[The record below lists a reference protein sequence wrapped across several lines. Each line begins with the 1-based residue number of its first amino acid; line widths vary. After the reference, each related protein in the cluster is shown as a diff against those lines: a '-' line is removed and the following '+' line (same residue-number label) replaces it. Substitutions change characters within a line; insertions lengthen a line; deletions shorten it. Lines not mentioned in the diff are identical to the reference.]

1 MPPSESAIAL
11 RALPPWQMRAWASL
25 ARRAELGSLPHALLL
40 GGAVGLGKRAFAEA
54 FVRARLCELP
64 RDGFACGACRT
75 CALLDAGTHPDRILV
90 TLEVNEKTGKL
101 RGEIVVEQIRA
112 LSARLALASQFGGW
126 QIALIDPADAMN
138 AASANALLKTLEEP
152 TAASL
157 ILAVADQPWRLPA
170 TIRSRCQRIDFAAPT
185 RADALAWLR
194 TENVNEPEAALD
206 AAGGNPGRALAFAR
220 GDQLRRRAAVARELL
235 ALAAG
240 RASTQTIAHAW
251 AADEPEA
258 RLEHA
263 ARLLAQAAANKP
275 GAHRDG
281 FNPAWSME
289 VLQRGFERAN
299 RLREQLRGP
308 LRAEPALVEFLA
320 SLPRAS

>member
-1 MPPSESAIAL
+1 MPIESSTAS
-11 RALPPWQMRAWASL
+11 RALPPWQAQAWAII

-40 GGAVGLGKRAFAEA
+40 GGAAGLGKRAFAEA
-54 FVRARLCELP
+54 FVRARLCERP
-64 RDGFACGACRT
+64 RDGFACDACRI
-75 CALLDAGTHPDRILV
+75 CALLDAGTHPDRIHI

-101 RGEIVVEQIRA
+101 RSEIIVEQIRV
-112 LSARLALASQFGGW
+112 LSARLAMSSQFGGW

-157 ILAVADQPWRLPA
+157 ILVVADQPWRLPA
-170 TIRSRCQRIDFAAPT
+170 TIRSRCQRIDFSAPA
-185 RADALAWLR
+185 RAEALAWLR
-194 TENVNEPEAALD
+194 AQKVTEPEAALD
-206 AAGGNPGRALAFAR
+206 AAGGNPGRALAYAR
-220 GDQLRRRAAVARELL
+220 GDELQRCAVVARELL

-240 RASTQTIAHAW
+240 RASTQAIAHAW

-263 ARLLAQAAANKP
+263 ARLLAQAAQNRA
-275 GAHRDG
+275 GAEHSD
-281 FNPAWSME
+281 FDPAWDAQ
-289 VLQRGFERAN
+289 VLQQGFERAN

-320 SLPRAS
+320 GLPRAS